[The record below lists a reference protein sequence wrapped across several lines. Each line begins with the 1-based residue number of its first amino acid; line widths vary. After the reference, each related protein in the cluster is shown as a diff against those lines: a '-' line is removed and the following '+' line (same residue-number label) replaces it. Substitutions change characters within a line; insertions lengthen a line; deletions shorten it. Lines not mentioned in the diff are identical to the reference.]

1 MATVVVPPTS
11 SAVVEPTMADLRKWA
26 ETDFEGDMPAPPAAE
41 TKPAETA
48 ETPAPPATPAGE
60 TKPPASEPGKPQEP
74 AEGTTPEEEDD
85 KTPIPP
91 GVQKRIDK
99 AVRKQRE
106 AERRLEAVEAR
117 LQQIQAPP
125 PAQPTAQPA
134 AEPAKPA
141 DTPPDPKNYTDW
153 DKYQQDLTNYT
164 IDQREKAKQAEQA
177 QRAAQERSQA
187 LTESWNSSVEAAR
200 AKHADYDDVMDTVKD
215 LAQKLPP
222 EMHRAVIESEGDVSK
237 AELAYALAKNRP
249 ELERISK
256 LPPHRLAFELGA
268 FVAKLQAPPAPKTE
282 TAPPAPPLPKP
293 PKSVG
298 GSGSAATEV
307 DLEKTDM
314 RTFKREIKKY
324 L

>member
-1 MATVVVPPTS
+1 
-11 SAVVEPTMADLRKWA
+11 MADLRKWA
-26 ETDFEGDMPAPPAAE
+26 ETDFEGDMPVSPAAE
-41 TKPAETA
+41 PKPAETT
-48 ETPAPPATPAGE
+48 ETPAPPATPEGE

-74 AEGTTPEEEDD
+74 AEGTTPTEEDDD
-85 KTPIPP
+85 KTPVPP

-99 AVRKQRE
+99 AVRRQRE

-117 LQQIQAPP
+117 LQQLQAPP

-134 AEPAKPA
+134 TEPAKPA
-141 DTPPDPKNYTDW
+141 DQPPDPKNYTDW

-164 IDQREKAKQAEQA
+164 IDQREKK
-177 QRAAQERSQA
+177 RANEEAARFTQERNQA
-187 LTESWNSSVEAAR
+187 LAQSWNSSVETAR

-215 LAQKLPP
+215 LAQRLPA
-222 EMHRAVIESEGDVSK
+222 EMHRAVIESEGDISK

-249 ELERISK
+249 ELERLSK
-256 LPPHRLAFELGA
+256 LPAHRLAFELGA

-282 TAPPAPPLPKP
+282 TPAPAPPLPKP

-298 GSGSAATEV
+298 GSGSAATEI
-307 DLEKTDM
+307 DLDKTDM